1 MKKCVRFHERYKKGS
16 KWKSDI
22 GREFITV
29 HWMVRLTTMV
39 TERCG
44 GHITLLF
51 SIWKESHLARLQG
64 SRGAGLN
71 LADGVEATVKYLSTN
86 QPEIEARL
94 SSGSQLDTP
103 AGPVLDGEIQIDV
116 VGMDGT
122 EMLHSKQIYIDLVE
136 ELRIVRLLKREDSY
150 HICVELELPTSQGFG
165 MSAAGLIAV
174 ARAFRM
180 LTKKGT
186 EEQYF
191 RIAHRIERMHGS
203 GLGDVLGISAKGVE
217 LRLEPGAPGSG
228 GEVVSFTTSQPILV
242 TWKPEESRHTSEYI
256 DDISWQRSISKAGER
271 SISRLRLKDWTFE
284 RWADLMLESRNF
296 ADSSG
301 LLEEQVRKEL
311 LSTVQREILLLDLQ
325 SRVNVRLCMLGVS
338 LAILPRRLDS
348 PLVQNELESI
358 ADALRAI
365 GLGVRE
371 TRIE

>member
-1 MKKCVRFHERYKKGS
+1 MTLHP
-16 KWKSDI
+16 
-22 GREFITV
+22 
-29 HWMVRLTTMV
+29 MVRLTTME

-51 SIWKESHLARLQG
+51 SIWKEAHLARLQG

-71 LADGVEATVKYLSTN
+71 LADGVEATVEYISTN
-86 QPEIEARL
+86 LPEVEAKL

-103 AGPVLDGEIQIDV
+103 AGPIQDGDIQIDV
-116 VGMDGT
+116 VGMDGI
-122 EMLHSKQIYIDLVE
+122 EMLDSKQIYIDLVE

-150 HICVELELPTSQGFG
+150 RIRVELELPTSQGFG

-174 ARAFRM
+174 ARAFRT
-180 LTKKGT
+180 LTGKGT

-191 RIAHRIERMHGS
+191 RIAHRIERIRGS

-242 TWKPEESRHTSEYI
+242 TWNPEESRHTSEYI
-256 DDISWQRSISKAGER
+256 DDAGWQRSISKAGER
-271 SISRLRLKDWTFE
+271 SVSRLRLKDWTFE

-296 ADSSG
+296 AESSG
-301 LLEEQVRKEL
+301 LLEEQARKKL
-311 LSTVQREILLLDLQ
+311 LSNVQKEILLLDLQ

-348 PLVQNELESI
+348 PLVLDELENI

-365 GLGVRE
+365 GLGVRA